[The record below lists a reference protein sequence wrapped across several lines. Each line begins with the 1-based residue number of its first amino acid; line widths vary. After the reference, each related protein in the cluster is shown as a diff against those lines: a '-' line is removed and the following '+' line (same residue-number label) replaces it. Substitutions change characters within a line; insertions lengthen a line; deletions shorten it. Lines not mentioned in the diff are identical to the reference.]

1 LVALDRFGDQYCGK
15 AFRLP
20 RLQPGWTDAAVQKP
34 HPDQGAAATTINP
47 LSTATALGFRQ
58 GRSVLPQV
66 EAVLAALVWDGW
78 ISQAKGNA
86 NFVLRTAA

>member
-1 LVALDRFGDQYCGK
+1 MLWTGSGTSTAGKRSGFHGFNLGGPAAAL
-15 AFRLP
+15 
-20 RLQPGWTDAAVQKP
+20 QKP

-86 NFVLRTAA
+86 NFVLRSAA

>member
-1 LVALDRFGDQYCGK
+1 MLWTGSGTNTAGK
-15 AFRLP
+15 RSGFHGFNLGGP
-20 RLQPGWTDAAVQKP
+20 AAAPQKP

-47 LSTATALGFRQ
+47 LSTAIAPGFRE

-78 ISQAKGNA
+78 ISQAEGNA
-86 NFVLRTAA
+86 NFVLRGAA